1 MTERRGLLM
10 DFLSNLVAFIVLF
23 NTFAIAYAMV
33 TGRAAWIYLLLAI
46 PFALLAVLRAKVKS
60 MGRFIGI
67 HILFLAPPF
76 LAISNIWL
84 FVIIMI
90 TTLFAVI
97 YSMYRKANDEWY
109 MQGSTAVWVIAVL
122 AGFSLFY
129 AYFFPEIAGI
139 SILLNMSSL
148 ISLAAVVLFIHM
160 DNRQFS
166 LGLVGSS
173 TNKKAAEMS
182 PVSNI
187 LIAVF
192 LIIIV
197 IFAALSVLFP
207 SEAAV
212 MVLGRLVFSVLLLP
226 FRFIAFI
233 LRNIAGD
240 VIQYDELPL
249 DQWFIGYGSPLE
261 ENGEQWEEAGNFA
274 AIFSIITGVLI
285 VIAWVALAVML
296 LAALIYGLYKAFNK
310 KDEDGK
316 QSLMPDDTMSR
327 LKFVLGDFKEFL
339 PRFRLGAKHPV
350 RRAYIK
356 KVNSHIKQGLEVRP
370 SYTPEVIADKIRPK
384 ENIDDLTQRYEEVRY
399 GKI

>member
-23 NTFAIAYAMV
+23 NTFAIAYAMA
-33 TGRAAWIYLLLAI
+33 TGRAAWIYLLLAM

-67 HILFLAPPF
+67 HILFLVPPF
-76 LAISNIWL
+76 LVISNIWL

-129 AYFFPEIAGI
+129 AYFFPELAGI

-148 ISLAAVVLFIHM
+148 VSLAAVVLFIHL

-207 SEAAV
+207 SETAV
-212 MVLGRLVFSVLLLP
+212 MVLGRLVFSILLLP

-233 LRNIAGD
+233 LGNIAGD
-240 VIQYDELPL
+240 VIQPDELPL
-249 DQWFIGYGSPLE
+249 EQWFIGDGVLE
-261 ENGEQWEEAGNFA
+261 ENGDYWEEAGNFA

-296 LAALIYGLYKAFNK
+296 LVALIYGLYKAFNK

-316 QSLMPDDTMSR
+316 QSLMPNDTMSR

-370 SYTPEVIADKIRPK
+370 SYTPEVIAEKVRPK

-399 GKI
+399 GRT